1 MLAQLTMLDAEAQR
15 QREAEEARRVSV
27 DLDRLRKSGF
37 RTFLYVM
44 EDTRN
49 GRFKI
54 GHSKTPGKRERTLQP
69 EVPSVTLRFSI
80 PADEE
85 HEKQLHDHFDNKNL
99 RGEWFSLTAEEL
111 LWTISFLK
119 TNGDTAHASVDYE
132 WLGKLYFQAAA
143 KIGEA

>member
-1 MLAQLTMLDAEAQR
+1 MLDAEAQK
-15 QREAEEARRVSV
+15 QCEAEEDRRVSV
-27 DLDRLRKSGF
+27 DLDRLRKTGF

-49 GRFKI
+49 GYFKI
-54 GHSKTPGKRERTLQP
+54 GHSKTPGKRERTLQS

-111 LWTISFLK
+111 LWMISFLK
-119 TNGDTAHASVDYE
+119 TNGDTARASVDYE
-132 WLGKLYFQAAA
+132 WFGKLYFQAAA
-143 KIGEA
+143 KAGEQGGLA